1 MSILMYLHNIVKI
14 ADDLTHV
21 TTYLKINY
29 LFCQLVSL
37 LCMFK
42 MSIVYTVFTIHALIS
57 YDLIFNKRTTDIRLN
72 VMKVVDREGH
82 DGKSCLASYSPDYN
96 IGFPIQIKKFRFP
109 DPGSSSKAK

>member
-1 MSILMYLHNIVKI
+1 MQTLDLSVFQYKYTMSILMYLHNIVKI

-42 MSIVYTVFTIHALIS
+42 MSIVYTVYTIHALS
-57 YDLIFNKRTTDIRLN
+57 SCSLN
-72 VMKVVDREGH
+72 LYV
-82 DGKSCLASYSPDYN
+82 LYSRN
-96 IGFPIQIKKFRFP
+96 IYCC
-109 DPGSSSKAK
+109 S